1 MPTLRSEPTTRQ
13 SKADEVKRLHQAGW
27 TAIRIA
33 NALNI
38 SPQGVYWHLRNLG
51 LPNPSQRDKS

>member
-1 MPTLRSEPTTRQ
+1 MSTLQSAKG
-13 SKADEVKRLHQAGW
+13 SKAEEVKRLYEAGW

-38 SPQGVYWHLRNLG
+38 SPQGVYWHLRNLD
-51 LPNPSQRDKS
+51 LPNPSERDAS